1 MNVRRIVS
9 GWIGIMLSV
18 FLLSGCAGRQDD
30 IEIDVHGLSSELLS
44 QIAFVD
50 ELNAVGESVINR
62 IYGIEDYVQAE
73 VYIGSGATAEEI
85 AVFEFADTESA
96 ADGLQLALERI
107 EDQKADYEAYIP
119 EEVKKLDRAVVK
131 RYGRYV
137 VVCVS
142 DSEMAE
148 EIITQ
153 YINK

>member
-1 MNVRRIVS
+1 MNMRRIVS
-9 GWIGIMLSV
+9 GWIGIMLIVS
-18 FLLSGCAGRQDD
+18 LLSGCAGRRDA
-30 IEIDVHGLSSELLS
+30 IEIDIHGLSSELLS

-50 ELNAVGESVINR
+50 ELNAVGESVIDR

-142 DSEMAE
+142 NSEMAE

>member
-1 MNVRRIVS
+1 MT
-9 GWIGIMLSV
+9 GGI
-18 FLLSGCAGRQDD
+18 